1 VEHGA
6 KAFEKGRYR
15 PMYAGA
21 NMGHPSSVVSRRR
34 EISDSVFIVYRVLL
48 ACVFALAL
56 VTSAVAQTPGPDEQ
70 RWAWGAGVLPP
81 TNTPAAQQPSHA
93 AEGPL
98 GDDVPAVPIQPLA
111 QQARR
116 LQAALEFLGQP
127 FPKST
132 QEALN
137 KALSE
142 HDDQA
147 ATNSLQMALDPFVL
161 AIVDINAESRV
172 KVQRGPAD
180 AALIQGGSR
189 FFLVKV
195 INRAGVTSPL
205 VAASPN
211 SGNVYIRSTS
221 DPSPP
226 MVLTESDV
234 RDRWANISIVKTP
247 PMQKQLSGLP
257 VEYQLLEVYS
267 RDAGKRSAEI
277 SFNVGQG
284 TQDIGFRNDI
294 LVLFHA
300 EPEHQIKLHIVDETG
315 RPTMASLTIRD
326 RSNRVYPNPSKR
338 LAPDFFFQPQIYRS
352 DGESISLPPGDYTIV
367 STGGPEYRAQT
378 SEVSVD
384 STTPQELSFK
394 LDRWIDPAELGWYS
408 GDSHVHAAGCS
419 HYQNPAEGVLPKDMM
434 RQIQGEKL
442 NIGAV
447 LTWGPDYY
455 YQKQF
460 FSGHDDP
467 LSQNKAKM
475 HYDLEVSGFPSSHAG
490 HLVLLGL
497 KDQDYPNTKK
507 IEDWPTW
514 DMPILKWAKS
524 QDAVVGFAH
533 SGWGLEVA
541 DDKVPSFQ
549 MPAFDGIGANEY
561 IVDVTEPNTVDFI
574 SAGDTPDVWELSIWY
589 HTLNVGFR
597 TKIAGETDFP
607 CIDDA
612 RVGEARSYVKGD
624 GPLSYENWIDGIRSG
639 RSYVSE
645 GRAHLMDFTID
656 GTELGTHA
664 SEVNLSAAGTVH
676 ASVRVSALLDELPNA
691 EIKALS
697 YDKKPYWAIERARIG
712 DSREVPLEL
721 VVNGKVVA
729 QKKILADGT
738 IRKVS
743 FDVPIAESS
752 WVALRI
758 LPAAHTNPIF
768 VMVGKKPIC
777 ASRASAQWDL
787 DAVHQAWTQK
797 APRISASEQAAARA
811 AYDHAEGVYKQ
822 LLTACTQ

>member
-1 VEHGA
+1 MPDQSEGERIPDSMKT
-6 KAFEKGRYR
+6 KAS
-15 PMYAGA
+15 A
-21 NMGHPSSVVSRRR
+21 
-34 EISDSVFIVYRVLL
+34 L
-48 ACVFALAL
+48 LAL
-56 VTSAVAQTPGPDEQ
+56 VFAVALLTGAYAQSSGPDEQ
-70 RWAWGAGVLPP
+70 RRAWDSGVYPP
-81 TNTPAAQQPSHA
+81 IHTPAAQAHSPA

-98 GDDVPAVPIQPLA
+98 GDDLPAVPIQPLA

-132 QEALN
+132 QDALN

-142 HDDQA
+142 HEDQTA
-147 ATNSLQMALDPFVL
+147 ANSLQLALDPFVL

-180 AALIQGGSR
+180 AALVQGGSR

-205 VAASPN
+205 SAASPN
-211 SGNVYIRSTS
+211 SGDVYIRSTGS
-221 DPSPP
+221 PSPP
-226 MVLTESDV
+226 MSLTESDV

-247 PMQKQLSGLP
+247 PLQKQLSGLP

-267 RDAGKRSAEI
+267 RDAGERSAEI

-300 EPEHQIKLHIVDETG
+300 QPEHQINLHIVDETG

-367 STGGPEYRAQT
+367 STGGPEYRAQVT
-378 SEVSVD
+378 EVSVN

-394 LDRWIDPAELGWYS
+394 LDRWVDPAEFGWYS

-434 RQIQGEKL
+434 RQIEGEKL

-467 LSQNKAKM
+467 LSQGKSRM

-497 KDQDYPNTKK
+497 KNQDYPNTKK

-541 DDKVPSFQ
+541 DDQVPSFQ

-561 IVDVTEPNTVDFI
+561 IVDVTQPNTVDFI

-624 GPLSYENWIDGIRSG
+624 GPLSYENWIEGIKSG

-645 GRAHLMDFTID
+645 GRAHLMDYSID
-656 GTELGTHA
+656 GVEVGTHA
-664 SEVNLSAAGTVH
+664 SEVNLSSPGTVH
-676 ASVRVSALLDELPNA
+676 ASVRVSALLDVVPSQA
-691 EIKALS
+691 IKTLS
-697 YDKKPYWAIERARIG
+697 YDKKPYWSIERARIG

-721 VVNGKVVA
+721 IVNGKVFA
-729 QKKILADGT
+729 QKKILADGN
-738 IRKVS
+738 IRTVS
-743 FDVPIAESS
+743 FDLPIAQSS
-752 WVALRI
+752 WVSMRI

-768 VMVGKKPIC
+768 VVVGKKPIC
-777 ASRASAQWDL
+777 ASAASAQWDL
-787 DAVHQAWTQK
+787 DAVHQLWTQK
-797 APRISASEQAAARA
+797 APRISPAELGAARA
-811 AYDHAEGVYKQ
+811 AYDHAEDVYKH
-822 LLTACTQ
+822 LLTACTTQ